1 MIRTGNDTLQPK
13 VSTTS
18 MAAKKAVVKT
28 AASTRPKRTP
38 KPTTP
43 AVEPAPAAPKP
54 KMAITTTRTTKKAAP
69 KKAAPKKAAPKKA
82 APKKTAAAK
91 VTKKKPTAKATK
103 KKPAPKKDPNA
114 EFLEEGATIP
124 KRFKGIY
131 ENNPLGPAAAQK
143 VADRRVEERATSAL
157 YSKMSARYSTRL
169 QDELGEEL
177 KAAHAIGEWLDMSFS
192 GWLNYNVEEDVA
204 AWNQAQ
210 NTDPAVMGT
219 RYHISEDTM
228 REVTKKLEDGWK
240 EGELE
245 HCNDAGEY
253 LYWMEAEKIKAKKRE
268 ERMPLV
274 KADAVRHAAMKDKK
288 KATVAATK
296 PEPLAE
302 EWVSASS
309 PVKKLQET
317 VINASPVKQIQSLF
331 GANTEG
337 SQRRGD
343 WSNDSGYRAD
353 NEQSSVLSRTWEL
366 AAHAVKAMKG
376 AVNSE

>member
-1 MIRTGNDTLQPK
+1 MIRTGTDTLQPK
-13 VSTTS
+13 VSTTN

-54 KMAITTTRTTKKAAP
+54 KKAITTTKTT

-91 VTKKKPTAKATK
+91 VTKKKPAT
-103 KKPAPKKDPNA
+103 KKDPNA

-124 KRFKGIY
+124 KRFEGIY

-143 VADRRVEERATSAL
+143 VADRRAEERATSAL

-169 QDELGEEL
+169 QDELREEL
-177 KAAHAIGEWLDMSFS
+177 KAAHARGEWLDMSFG

-210 NTDPAVMGT
+210 NIHSAMLIAMFDINEATLK
-219 RYHISEDTM
+219 
-228 REVTKKLEDGWK
+228 EVEKKLEDAWK

-245 HCNDAGEY
+245 HCNDADEY
-253 LYWMEAEKIKAKKRE
+253 FCWQAAENIRAAEREIKMVSVR
-268 ERMPLV
+268 
-274 KADAVRHAAMKDKK
+274 ADAARHAAMKDKK
-288 KATVAATK
+288 KVTVAATR

-317 VINASPVKQIQSLF
+317 VINASPVKQIQSHF

-366 AAHAVKAMKG
+366 AAHAVEAMKG

>member
-1 MIRTGNDTLQPK
+1 
-13 VSTTS
+13 

-54 KMAITTTRTTKKAAP
+54 KKAITTTRTTKKAAPKKAAPKKAAP

-91 VTKKKPTAKATK
+91 VTKKKPAAKATK

-143 VADRRVEERATSAL
+143 VADRRAEERATSAL

-169 QDELGEEL
+169 QDELREEL
-177 KAAHAIGEWLDMSFS
+177 KAAHARGEWLDMSFG

-210 NTDPAVMGT
+210 NTHPAVMGT

-274 KADAVRHAAMKDKK
+274 KADTARHAAMKDKK
-288 KATVAATK
+288 KVTVAATR

-337 SQRRGD
+337 SRRRGD

-366 AAHAVKAMKG
+366 AAHAVEAMKG

>member
-1 MIRTGNDTLQPK
+1 MIRTGTDTLQPK

-54 KMAITTTRTTKKAAP
+54 KKAITTTKTTKKAAP

-103 KKPAPKKDPNA
+103 KKPATRKDPNA

-124 KRFKGIY
+124 KRFEGIY

-143 VADRRVEERATSAL
+143 VADRRAEERATSAL

-169 QDELGEEL
+169 QDELREEL
-177 KAAHAIGEWLDMSFS
+177 KAAHARGEWLDMSFG

-210 NTDPAVMGT
+210 NTDHAVMGT
-219 RYHISEDTM
+219 RYRISEDTM
-228 REVTKKLEDGWK
+228 REVTKKLEDAWK

-253 LYWMEAEKIKAKKRE
+253 LYWMEAERIKAKKRE

-274 KADAVRHAAMKDKK
+274 KADAARHAAMKDKK
-288 KATVAATK
+288 KATVAATR

-366 AAHAVKAMKG
+366 AAHAVEAMKG

>member
-1 MIRTGNDTLQPK
+1 
-13 VSTTS
+13 

-54 KMAITTTRTTKKAAP
+54 KKAITTTKTT

-91 VTKKKPTAKATK
+91 VTKKKPAT
-103 KKPAPKKDPNA
+103 KKDPNA

-124 KRFKGIY
+124 KRFEGIY

-143 VADRRVEERATSAL
+143 VADRRAEERATSAL

-169 QDELGEEL
+169 QDELREEL
-177 KAAHAIGEWLDMSFS
+177 KAAHARGEWLDMSFGS
-192 GWLNYNVEEDVA
+192 WLNYNVEEDVA

-210 NTDPAVMGT
+210 NIHSAMLIAMFDINEATLK
-219 RYHISEDTM
+219 
-228 REVTKKLEDGWK
+228 EVEKKLEDAWK

-253 LYWMEAEKIKAKKRE
+253 FYWMEAEKIKAKKRE

-274 KADAVRHAAMKDKK
+274 KADAARHAAMKGKK
-288 KATVAATK
+288 KATVAAAR

-309 PVKKLQET
+309 PVKKLRET

-366 AAHAVKAMKG
+366 AAHAVEAMKG

>member
-1 MIRTGNDTLQPK
+1 
-13 VSTTS
+13 

-28 AASTRPKRTP
+28 AASTRPKRTL
-38 KPTTP
+38 KPSTP

-54 KMAITTTRTTKKAAP
+54 KKAITTTKTT

-91 VTKKKPTAKATK
+91 VTKKNPAAKATK

-114 EFLEEGATIP
+114 EFLEEGTTVP
-124 KRFKGIY
+124 KRFEGVY
-131 ENNPLGPAAAQK
+131 DNNPLGPAAAKK
-143 VADRRVEERATSAL
+143 VADRRAKERATSAL
-157 YSKMSARYSTRL
+157 YTKMSARYSTRL

-177 KAAHAIGEWLDMSFS
+177 KAAHARGELLDMSFG
-192 GWLNYNVEEDVA
+192 GWLNYNVEEDVT
-204 AWNQAQ
+204 AWDEAKKIRPCVIEGLYDIHDA
-210 NTDPAVMGT
+210 TWK
-219 RYHISEDTM
+219 EF
-228 REVTKKLEDGWK
+228 TKILEDGWEK
-240 EGELE
+240 GELE
-245 HCNDAGEY
+245 HCVDVPDY
-253 LYWMEAEKIKAKKRE
+253 LYWMEAEKITAKKRE

-274 KADAVRHAAMKDKK
+274 KADAARRAAMKDKK
-288 KATVAATK
+288 KATVAATR

-309 PVKKLQET
+309 PVKTLQET
-317 VINASPVKQIQSLF
+317 VINMSPVKQIQSLF
-331 GANTEG
+331 GANAEG
-337 SQRRGD
+337 SQRRGH

-366 AAHAVKAMKG
+366 AAHAVEAMKG

>member
-1 MIRTGNDTLQPK
+1 
-13 VSTTS
+13 

-38 KPTTP
+38 KPSTP
-43 AVEPAPAAPKP
+43 AVESAPAAPKP
-54 KMAITTTRTTKKAAP
+54 KTITTTKTTKKT
-69 KKAAPKKAAPKKA
+69 APKKAAPKKA

-124 KRFKGIY
+124 KRFEGIY
-131 ENNPLGPAAAQK
+131 DNNPLDPAAAQK
-143 VADRRVEERATSAL
+143 VADRRAEERATSAL

-169 QDELGEEL
+169 QDELREEL
-177 KAAHAIGEWLDMSFS
+177 KAAHARGEWLDMSFG

-204 AWNQAQ
+204 AWNEAKKIR
-210 NTDPAVMGT
+210 PCVPCV
-219 RYHISEDTM
+219 IEDLYDIHDATWK
-228 REVTKKLEDGWK
+228 EFTKILEDGWK
-240 EGELE
+240 KGELE
-245 HCNDAGEY
+245 HCVDVPDY

-274 KADAVRHAAMKDKK
+274 KADAARHAAMKDKK
-288 KATVAATK
+288 KVTVAASR

-353 NEQSSVLSRTWEL
+353 NEQSSVLIRTWEL
-366 AAHAVKAMKG
+366 AAHAVEAMKG